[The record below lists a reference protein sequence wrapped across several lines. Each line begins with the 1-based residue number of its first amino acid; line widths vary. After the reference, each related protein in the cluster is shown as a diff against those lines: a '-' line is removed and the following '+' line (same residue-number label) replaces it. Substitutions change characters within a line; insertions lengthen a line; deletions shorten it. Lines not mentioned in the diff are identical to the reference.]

1 MAHPHNFRFT
11 IRIVLKFYKMKRTKR
26 LMENHFDGLLE
37 KKKIEGGG
45 GGGWGKWAILGVAD

>member
-37 KKKIEGGG
+37 KKKFEGGG
-45 GGGWGKWAILGVAD
+45 GANGLFLA